1 MKANANDVV
10 ALARLGV
17 QVGTYH
23 FLNLASVIYLVLYQE
38 PNWILKAGSS
48 FSIEIMGKVIAESA
62 KVKHP
67 FCDVK

>member
-38 PNWILKAGSS
+38 PNWDPKGR
-48 FSIEIMGKVIAESA
+48 FKFFHRNNGK
-62 KVKHP
+62 
-67 FCDVK
+67 